1 MIIEL
6 DILDYTMLFEEQ
18 KNILMLIVDP
28 ADIWKVEGKKGLR
41 GLFKGNAENDM
52 MRKHFI
58 YLCKKIENYINYIN
72 NNGLINN
79 FPEIKDS
86 INEYS
91 YEIRVVTQFQPEK
104 WYLDTINE
112 FNKKL
117 EGNNKKIVITHELK
131 EFDNIF

>member
-6 DILDYTMLFEEQ
+6 DILDHTILFEEQ

-28 ADIWKVEGKKGLR
+28 ADIWKMEEKKGLR
-41 GLFKGNAENDM
+41 GLFKGNVENDM
-52 MRKHFI
+52 MRKHFL

-79 FPEIKDS
+79 FPEIKDF

-112 FNKKL
+112 YNKKL

-131 EFDNIF
+131 I

>member
-6 DILDYTMLFEEQ
+6 DILDHTMLFEEQ

-28 ADIWKVEGKKGLR
+28 ADIWKVEEKKGLK
-41 GLFKGNAENDM
+41 GLFKGNVENDM
-52 MRKHFI
+52 MRKHFL

-79 FPEIKDS
+79 FPEIKDF

-112 FNKKL
+112 YNKKL

-131 EFDNIF
+131 I

>member
-6 DILDYTMLFEEQ
+6 DKLDHTILFEEQ

-28 ADIWKVEGKKGLR
+28 ADIWKAEEKKGIK
-41 GLFKGNAENDM
+41 GLFKGNAESNK
-52 MRKHFI
+52 MREHYI

-104 WYLDTINE
+104 WYLDTITE
-112 FNKKL
+112 YNKRL
-117 EGNNKKIVITHELK
+117 ENNSKKIVITHEVK
-131 EFDNIF
+131 V

>member
-1 MIIEL
+1 MSNYMIIEL
-6 DILDYTMLFEEQ
+6 DILDHTILFEEQ
-18 KNILMLIVDP
+18 KNILMLIIDP
-28 ADIWKVEGKKGLR
+28 ADIWKVEEKKGLK

-52 MRKHFI
+52 MRKHYI

-79 FPEIKDS
+79 FPEIKDF

-104 WYLDTINE
+104 WYFDTINE

-117 EGNNKKIVITHELK
+117 EGNKKKIVITHELK
-131 EFDNIF
+131 VL

>member
-6 DILDYTMLFEEQ
+6 DILDHTILFEEQ

-28 ADIWKVEGKKGLR
+28 ADIWKMEEKKGLR
-41 GLFKGNAENDM
+41 GLFKGNVENDM
-52 MRKHFI
+52 MRKHFL

-79 FPEIKDS
+79 FPEIKDF

-91 YEIRVVTQFQPEK
+91 YEIRVVTQFEPEK

-112 FNKKL
+112 YNKKL

-131 EFDNIF
+131 VL

>member
-6 DILDYTMLFEEQ
+6 DKLDHTILFEEQ

-28 ADIWKVEGKKGLR
+28 ADIWIVEEKKGLK
-41 GLFKGNAENDM
+41 GLFKGNAESDM

-79 FPEIKDS
+79 FPETKDF

-91 YEIRVVTQFQPEK
+91 YEIRVVTQFEPEK

-112 FNKKL
+112 YNKKL

-131 EFDNIF
+131 V

>member
-1 MIIEL
+1 MITEL
-6 DILDYTMLFEEQ
+6 DMLDHTILFEEQ

-28 ADIWKVEGKKGLR
+28 ADTWKVEEKKDLK
-41 GLFKGNAENDM
+41 GLFKGNVESDM

-79 FPEIKDS
+79 FPEIKDF

-91 YEIRVVTQFQPEK
+91 YEIRVVTQFEPEK

-112 FNKKL
+112 YNKKL

-131 EFDNIF
+131 VL

>member
-6 DILDYTMLFEEQ
+6 DMLDHTILFEEQ

-28 ADIWKVEGKKGLR
+28 ADIWKVEEKKGLK
-41 GLFKGNAENDM
+41 GLFKGNAESDM

-79 FPEIKDS
+79 FPEIKDF

-91 YEIRVVTQFQPEK
+91 YEIRVVTQFEPEK

-112 FNKKL
+112 YNKKL

-131 EFDNIF
+131 VL

>member
-6 DILDYTMLFEEQ
+6 DILDYTMLVEEQ

-112 FNKKL
+112 FNTKL
-117 EGNNKKIVITHELK
+117 KGNNKKIVIAHESK
-131 EFDNIF
+131 V

>member
-6 DILDYTMLFEEQ
+6 DKLDHTILLDKQ
-18 KNILMLIVDP
+18 KNILMLIFDP
-28 ADIWKVEGKKGLR
+28 ADLWQVEEKKGLR
-41 GLFKGNAENDM
+41 GLFKSNTGNDIIQ
-52 MRKHFI
+52 KHYI
-58 YLCKKIENYINYIN
+58 YLCKKIENYVNYIN

-79 FPEIKDS
+79 FPEIKDF

-112 FNKKL
+112 INKKL
-117 EGNNKKIVITHELK
+117 EGNSKKIVITHEFK
-131 EFDNIF
+131 A

>member
-6 DILDYTMLFEEQ
+6 DILDHTILFEEQ

-28 ADIWKVEGKKGLR
+28 ADIWKVEYKKGLR
-41 GLFKGNAENDM
+41 GLFKGNVENDM
-52 MRKHFI
+52 MRKHFL

-79 FPEIKDS
+79 FPEIKDF

-104 WYLDTINE
+104 WYFDTINE
-112 FNKKL
+112 FNNKL

-131 EFDNIF
+131 VL

>member
-6 DILDYTMLFEEQ
+6 DKLDHTILLDKQ
-18 KNILMLIVDP
+18 KNILMLIFDP
-28 ADIWKVEGKKGLR
+28 ADLWQVEEKKGLR
-41 GLFKGNAENDM
+41 GLFKSNTGNDM
-52 MRKHFI
+52 IQKHYI
-58 YLCKKIENYINYIN
+58 YLCKKIENYVNYIN

-79 FPEIKDS
+79 FPEIKDF

-112 FNKKL
+112 INKKL
-117 EGNNKKIVITHELK
+117 EGNSKKIVITHEFK
-131 EFDNIF
+131 A

>member
-6 DILDYTMLFEEQ
+6 DILDHTILFEEQ

-28 ADIWKVEGKKGLR
+28 ADIWKVEEKKGLK

-52 MRKHFI
+52 MRKHYI

-79 FPEIKDS
+79 FPEIKDF

-104 WYLDTINE
+104 WYFDTINE

-117 EGNNKKIVITHELK
+117 EGNKKKIVITHELK
-131 EFDNIF
+131 VL

>member
-6 DILDYTMLFEEQ
+6 DILDYTMLVEEQ
-18 KNILMLIVDP
+18 KNILMLIVDS

-112 FNKKL
+112 FNTKL
-117 EGNNKKIVITHELK
+117 KGNNKKIVITHESK
-131 EFDNIF
+131 V

>member
-6 DILDYTMLFEEQ
+6 DILDHTILFEEQ

-28 ADIWKVEGKKGLR
+28 ADIWKMEEKKGLR
-41 GLFKGNAENDM
+41 GLFKGNVENDM
-52 MRKHFI
+52 MRKHFL

-79 FPEIKDS
+79 FPEIKDF

-104 WYLDTINE
+104 WYFDTINE
-112 FNKKL
+112 FNNKL

-131 EFDNIF
+131 VL

>member
-1 MIIEL
+1 MITEL
-6 DILDYTMLFEEQ
+6 DKLDHTILLEEQ
-18 KNILMLIVDP
+18 KNILMLIFDS
-28 ADIWKVEGKKGLR
+28 ADIWKVEEKKGLM
-41 GLFKGNAENDM
+41 GLFKGNAESDM
-52 MRKHFI
+52 MRKHYI

-79 FPEIKDS
+79 FPEIKEL

-112 FNKKL
+112 FNKRL

-131 EFDNIF
+131 VL

>member
-6 DILDYTMLFEEQ
+6 DILDHTILFEEQ

-28 ADIWKVEGKKGLR
+28 ADIWKVEEKKGLK

-52 MRKHFI
+52 MRKHYI

-79 FPEIKDS
+79 FPEIKDF

-112 FNKKL
+112 INKKL
-117 EGNNKKIVITHELK
+117 EGNSKKIVIL
-131 EFDNIF
+131 

>member
-1 MIIEL
+1 MITEL
-6 DILDYTMLFEEQ
+6 DKLDHTILFEEQ
-18 KNILMLIVDP
+18 KNILMLIVDS
-28 ADIWKVEGKKGLR
+28 ADTWKVEEKKGLK
-41 GLFKGNAENDM
+41 GLFKGNAESDM

-79 FPEIKDS
+79 FPEIKDF

-91 YEIRVVTQFQPEK
+91 YEIRVVTQFEPEK

-112 FNKKL
+112 YNKKL

-131 EFDNIF
+131 VL

>member
-1 MIIEL
+1 MITEL
-6 DILDYTMLFEEQ
+6 DKLDHTILFEEQ

-28 ADIWKVEGKKGLR
+28 ADIWKVEEKKGLK
-41 GLFKGNAENDM
+41 GLFKGNAENGM

-79 FPEIKDS
+79 FPEIKDF

-104 WYLDTINE
+104 WYFDTINE

-131 EFDNIF
+131 VL

>member
-1 MIIEL
+1 MITEL
-6 DILDYTMLFEEQ
+6 DKLDHTILFEEQ

-28 ADIWKVEGKKGLR
+28 ADIWKVEEKKGLK

-52 MRKHFI
+52 MRKHYI

-79 FPEIKDS
+79 FPEIKDF

-104 WYLDTINE
+104 WYFDTINE
-112 FNKKL
+112 FNKKP

-131 EFDNIF
+131 VL